1 MVGVTAVKLSEL
13 AAKVNHEPYELD
25 LEDGGA
31 VISIPWPTIAQWQE
45 ATQSPTAE
53 GFALALGIAAA
64 DAERIEQVMPG
75 QGMGTEGA
83 LVVSVR
89 RHFGLKN

>member
-1 MVGVTAVKLSEL
+1 MTAVKLSEL
-13 AAKVNHEPYELD
+13 AARVNGEPYELD
-25 LEDGGA
+25 LEDGGGF
-31 VISIPWPTIAQWQE
+31 ISIQWPTIAQWE
-45 ATQSPTAE
+45 AAVKAPTAE
-53 GFALALGIAAA
+53 GFALALNVAAA
-64 DAERIEQVMPG
+64 DAARLGQVMPG